1 MVYSSTSADWRK
13 FFIFSMKLE
22 TPSSGNSERLN
33 FFGHWVLLLDLFQGA
48 MKWWDI
54 FEGQCSRI
62 REKRVVEDRDERTK
76 MNVLR
81 RLKVRTS
88 NTVKKEEEEEARN
101 AEWVFEIGGFRNW
114 GFSILG
120 IWYYNH
126 FTHTLSEKTKSLWEI
141 QIFNR
146 WNLKLLKKEVK
157 QFFSFFFWN
166 KQFFSLLLINSH

>member
-1 MVYSSTSADWRK
+1 M
-13 FFIFSMKLE
+13 
-22 TPSSGNSERLN
+22 
-33 FFGHWVLLLDLFQGA
+33 
-48 MKWWDI
+48 
-54 FEGQCSRI
+54 
-62 REKRVVEDRDERTK
+62 VEDRDERTK

-146 WNLKLLKKEVK
+146 
-157 QFFSFFFWN
+157 
-166 KQFFSLLLINSH
+166 